1 MNLQIPNVTKSLVA
15 SHKGATK
22 LTAIAVSDVVMI
34 LQQSNGTKSLVASH
48 KGATK
53 LTAIAVN
60 GVEMIQCR
68 LSSGSHSATL
78 LDGTFKFALLVV
90 AIEMMLQNLVILEL
104 FASVTLGAYQLICV
118 DKCR

>member
-48 KGATK
+48 KGAVQ
-53 LTAIAVN
+53 LAVS

-78 LDGTFKFALLVV
+78 LSGTFKFASIVVVMEMLL
-90 AIEMMLQNLVILEL
+90 QTLVIFPL
-104 FASVTLGAYQLICV
+104 FASATLGTYPSSGRMGGV
-118 DKCR
+118 